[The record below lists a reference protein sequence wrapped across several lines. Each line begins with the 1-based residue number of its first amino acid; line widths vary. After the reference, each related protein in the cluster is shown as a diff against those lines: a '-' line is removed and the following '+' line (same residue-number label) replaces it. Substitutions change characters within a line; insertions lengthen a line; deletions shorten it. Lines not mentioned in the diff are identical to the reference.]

1 MGYLSLFSRHSGQGC
16 AQVMLV
22 QGWDLR
28 FQVGAVT
35 AVVDH
40 VVGNGQS
47 LGAAGLAG
55 QDAFDLCARQAVA
68 RHDPADLQLYRAIHD
83 QNACAVRLP
92 SR

>member
-55 QDAFDLCARQAVA
+55 QDAFDFFARQAIA
-68 RHDPADLQLYRAIHD
+68 RHDAADLQLSWAIHH
-83 QNACAVRLP
+83 QNACAAGLP
-92 SR
+92 GG